1 MTQFENFQVLN
12 PLPQSRVKE
21 LRLELRAG
29 SPKAARELL
38 SHSLR
43 VGHRRLSL
51 RRYLVAY
58 ALGVERLDE
67 HLAFLRAITKKMK
80 NSDIRQIVADVASKL
95 NRPDNFFDTIQPLLL
110 HEEGRDRE

>member
-1 MTQFENFQVLN
+1 MKQFDNFQALN
-12 PLPQSRVKE
+12 HLPQSRVKE

-29 SPKAARELL
+29 NPQAARELL

-43 VGHRRLSL
+43 VGHRRLSV
-51 RRYLVAY
+51 RRYLIAY

-80 NSDIRQIVADVASKL
+80 NSDIRRIASDVACKL
-95 NRPDNFFDTIQPLLL
+95 NRPDNFFDEIQHLLTDG
-110 HEEGRDRE
+110 E